1 MISYDERDQLRDAVR
16 GLIRDRAPMRR
27 VRELMDGTACDR
39 DLWSTIAK
47 TLAGSAWAELAVA
60 LEEVGR
66 SVTPVPLLTTH
77 ALAMTALTDAGHQDL
92 ADEVASGDVI
102 ATVAWM
108 EGGGWT
114 QIGGG
119 THARRDGDAYQLSGV
134 KDFVIDG
141 HVADLVLVLCSDGMF
156 ATRHFVATALATLD
170 QTRQLAR
177 VEFDDAPARQL
188 ADATVIGGLLDR
200 MLDAGRIALA
210 AEMLGGAQ
218 ACLDMAVAYAKTRQQ
233 FGRPIGSFQAIK
245 HMCAE
250 VLVQVES
257 TRALVEAASAAL
269 DDQPER
275 AHVLAPVAKAYAAET
290 FVRAAGDNLQIHGG
304 IGFTWEHDAH
314 IYLKRAKA
322 SDLIFGEA
330 SAQRALVADR
340 LGL

>member
-1 MISYDERDQLRDAVR
+1 
-16 GLIRDRAPMRR
+16 
-27 VRELMDGTACDR
+27 
-39 DLWSTIAK
+39 
-47 TLAGSAWAELAVA
+47 
-60 LEEVGR
+60 
-66 SVTPVPLLTTH
+66 
-77 ALAMTALTDAGHQDL
+77 
-92 ADEVASGDVI
+92 
-102 ATVAWM
+102 
-108 EGGGWT
+108 
-114 QIGGG
+114 
-119 THARRDGDAYQLSGV
+119 
-134 KDFVIDG
+134 
-141 HVADLVLVLCSDGMF
+141 
-156 ATRHFVATALATLD
+156 
-170 QTRQLAR
+170 
-177 VEFDDAPARQL
+177 
-188 ADATVIGGLLDR
+188 

-314 IYLKRAKA
+314 LYLKRAKA
-322 SDLIFGEA
+322 SDLIFGEVA
-330 SAQRALVADR
+330 AQRAVVADR